1 MGSSSNK
8 KYYHEKKENPCPMG
22 ISDEQMEII
31 LPQMKKSICKIKCK
45 NGGTGTGF
53 LCLIPYPTKLK
64 QLPVLITN
72 NHVLSES
79 DIEKNQTIEF
89 SMNKGNIKYEI
100 FIDDLR
106 KTYTSEEY
114 DTTIVEIKESDKL
127 DINSFLEIDY
137 DIYEKRPNEK
147 YEKKS
152 FYLLH
157 CSNEVVIYSIGVIK
171 YIDEKYNI
179 NHICN
184 SEEGSSGGPILN
196 LINYKVIGIH
206 KGGKEGKNI
215 NVGALIK
222 LPIDEF
228 NEKNKETEIKDNL
241 IVKDDDTDEITIV
254 YQNRKIEKIDEGIIT
269 FIKEKLGEE
278 VSKNK
283 IFGEKF
289 VKKIRIDVK

>member
-1 MGSSSNK
+1 
-8 KYYHEKKENPCPMG
+8 MG
-22 ISDEQMEII
+22 ISSDKSDCKREKKIKDHLIGINVDQMKIFLQQME
-31 LPQMKKSICKIKCK
+31 KSICKIKCK
-45 NGGTGTGF
+45 KGGHGTGF
-53 LCLIPYPTKLK
+53 LCIIPYPSKLK

-72 NHVLSES
+72 NQVLSER
-79 DIEKNQTIEF
+79 DIGKKQIIEY
-89 SMNKGNIKYEI
+89 SMDNDNIKGKI

-184 SEEGSSGGPILN
+184 SEECS
-196 LINYKVIGIH
+196 
-206 KGGKEGKNI
+206 
-215 NVGALIK
+215 
-222 LPIDEF
+222 
-228 NEKNKETEIKDNL
+228 
-241 IVKDDDTDEITIV
+241 
-254 YQNRKIEKIDEGIIT
+254 
-269 FIKEKLGEE
+269 
-278 VSKNK
+278 
-283 IFGEKF
+283 
-289 VKKIRIDVK
+289 